1 MSTEQN
7 ISSQEL
13 NTDVTVNDNLD
24 DFAAELFG
32 ESKPPSDNAKSEIEQ
47 TVAEADDDA
56 PINNDTQ
63 TPAEEDGATEEVS
76 SEENPDTTDED
87 DTKAKPKNRL
97 QERINELTAARRE
110 AERKLEEALRKLD
123 EKTNPPKPE
132 TEKVEV
138 TTVAEGPKPDDKNED
153 GTDKYPL
160 GEFDPKYNADLVKY
174 TVQKT
179 LDEERAVREAQERE
193 NAKLTAEEQ
202 YRSTLQETWN
212 EKLDI
217 VQERYPDYQEK
228 GEAMLAVFEGIDP
241 AYGQYLTDTLMEM
254 DAGPEVFYYLANNV
268 EEAQTIVN
276 AGPRKA
282 TIALAKLEAQL
293 AGTKAQA
300 PAVKVTNAPAPPP
313 QVKGSAVSKGAVT
326 PDTDDL
332 DAFSKALFSKKK

>member
-7 ISSQEL
+7 I
-13 NTDVTVNDNLD
+13 DVTVTDNLD
-24 DFAAELFG
+24 DFAADLFG
-32 ESKPPSDNAKSEIEQ
+32 ESKQPSDNAKPETDE
-47 TVAEADDDA
+47 VAAETDNDA
-56 PINNDTQ
+56 PTNDDTQ
-63 TPAEEDGATEEVS
+63 TPAEEDGATEEDT
-76 SEENPDTTDED
+76 SEENPETTDED
-87 DTKAKPKNRL
+87 GTKAKPKNRF
-97 QERINELTAARRE
+97 QERIDELTAKARQ
-110 AERKLEEALRKLD
+110 AERERDEALQKLQ
-123 EKTNPPKPE
+123 EKTTQPKPE
-132 TEKVEV
+132 TEKVEA

-153 GTDKYPL
+153 GSDKYPL

-179 LDEERAVREAQERE
+179 LEEERAAREAQEQE
-193 NAKLTAEEQ
+193 KAKLTAEEQ

-217 VQERYPDYQEK
+217 VQERYPDYREK

-254 DAGPEVFYYLANNV
+254 DAGPEVFYYLANNI

-300 PAVKVTNAPAPPP
+300 PAVKVTNAPTPPP

-332 DAFSKALFSKKK
+332 DAFSRALFAKKK